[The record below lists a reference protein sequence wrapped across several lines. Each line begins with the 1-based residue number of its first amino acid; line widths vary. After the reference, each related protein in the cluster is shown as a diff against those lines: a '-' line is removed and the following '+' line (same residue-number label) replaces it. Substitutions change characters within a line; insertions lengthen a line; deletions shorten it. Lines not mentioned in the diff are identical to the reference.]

1 MDTGGFGESDTAAI
15 FTRKSVTA
23 KILLGTKN

>member
-1 MDTGGFGESDTAAI
+1 MDTGGFGESVTAAI